1 MKVKFSLA
9 IALSHDADL
18 LIMDEPTSGLDPVI
32 RSEILDILHN
42 VIQDENKGVFF
53 STHITSDLDRI
64 ADYIIMI
71 YKGEILFNK
80 TKDELGRRTFN
91 N

>member
-32 RSEILDILHN
+32 RSEILDILHD
-42 VIQDENKGVFF
+42 VIQDENKGVF
-53 STHITSDLDRI
+53 SLPILHPIWTELRI
-64 ADYIIMI
+64 IS
-71 YKGEILFNK
+71 L
-80 TKDELGRRTFN
+80 
-91 N
+91 

>member
-32 RSEILDILHN
+32 RSEILDILHD
-42 VIQDENKGVFF
+42 VIQTKTRAYF
-53 STHITSDLDRI
+53 SLPILHPIWTELRI
-64 ADYIIMI
+64 IS
-71 YKGEILFNK
+71 L
-80 TKDELGRRTFN
+80 
-91 N
+91 